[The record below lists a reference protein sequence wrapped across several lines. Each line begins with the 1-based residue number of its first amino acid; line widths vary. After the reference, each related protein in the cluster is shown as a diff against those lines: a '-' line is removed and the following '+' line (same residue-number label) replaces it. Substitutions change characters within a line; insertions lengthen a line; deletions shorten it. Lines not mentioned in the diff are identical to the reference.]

1 MGTWMRIPVHL
12 KVTEV
17 TGAKAQDLRGLAAA
31 WTNEI
36 MNNTQAP
43 L

>member
-1 MGTWMRIPVHL
+1 MGIPVHL

-31 WTNEI
+31 RTNEI
-36 MNNTQAP
+36 INNTLAP